1 MKEESF
7 GMMLRNLRAEK
18 KLSQFQ
24 LGKLIGVS
32 DKAISKWEN
41 DYAKPKAISI
51 VRMSEV
57 FSVDLGDLMK
67 TLSVTSA
74 KRRDSHEK

>member
-7 GMMLRNLRAEK
+7 GTMLRNLRAER

-41 DYAKPKAISI
+41 DYAKPKAASI

-57 FSVDLGDLMK
+57 FSVDLGELIK
-67 TLSVTSA
+67 KL
-74 KRRDSHEK
+74 